1 MNKDE
6 KWMQVA
12 INEAKKAEAIGEVPV
27 GAIIIK
33 NDQIIAKA
41 HNKPILK
48 NDPTAHA
55 EILAIR
61 SAGKKIKN
69 YRLTGTAIYVTL
81 EPCSMCLGA
90 IIHARIEKIIFGA
103 FDKKT
108 GACGSSE
115 NLKNTHFF
123 HYKSKINGGVLE
135 KNCKDMLQDFFKK
148 RRE

>member
-6 KWMQVA
+6 KWMLVA

-27 GAIIIK
+27 GAIIVK

-90 IIHARIEKIIFGA
+90 I
-103 FDKKT
+103 T
-108 GACGSSE
+108 WLLCQTLLQ
-115 NLKNTHFF
+115 LKL
-123 HYKSKINGGVLE
+123 SPWSINQVLI
-135 KNCKDMLQDFFKK
+135 KN
-148 RRE
+148 